1 LLKFVKEV
9 SILIF
14 MQTIQYQ
21 GLKIAAN
28 KQQKVDDFLV
38 IEAALQININ
48 NEAYTVV
55 MRTPNDD
62 FELIRGLL
70 FAEDIY
76 KKTSPLAY
84 TITAE
89 HDKINSIINVN
100 ISEKDLGKGYLNKR
114 TLLSVSSC
122 GICGKKELKD
132 IHVTGDKLANTFF
145 SSENIFKMFAKMNA
159 FQETFKKTGGSHAA
173 AIFDTHQNLLTIKED
188 IGRHNAVDKTIGD
201 LLQKDS
207 LKAANYLLVS
217 GRVSYEIVSK
227 AFLAKIPIIIAV
239 SACSSLAVDFAK
251 EFGICLI
258 GFSRDQK
265 MTVYSNPIYLK
276 NLENA

>member
-1 LLKFVKEV
+1 
-9 SILIF
+9 
-14 MQTIQYQ
+14 MQTISYQ
-21 GLKIAAN
+21 SLKISSTN
-28 KQQKVDDFLV
+28 HLKIDDFLV
-38 IEAALQININ
+38 VEAPLQININ
-48 NEAYTVV
+48 DEAYTVV

-76 KKTSPLAY
+76 KKTTPLTY
-84 TITAE
+84 
-89 HDKINSIINVN
+89 KIIKEDAKIPAIINVN
-100 ISEKDLGKGYLNKR
+100 ISKENLGKGYLNKR

-132 IHVTGDKLANTFF
+132 IKVDGNKLETTFF
-145 SSENIFKMFAKMNA
+145 SSERIYKMFAKMNA

-173 AIFDTHQNLLTIKED
+173 AIFDENQNLLTLKED
-188 IGRHNAVDKTIGD
+188 IGRHNAVDKTVGD
-201 LLQKDS
+201 LLHKES
-207 LKAANYLLVS
+207 LKKANYLLVS

-227 AFLAKIPIIIAV
+227 AFIAKIPIIVAV

-258 GFSRDQK
+258 GFSRDNK
-265 MTVYSNPIYLK
+265 MTIYANPNYLK
-276 NLENA
+276 NLENV